1 MGNCL
6 CKDRLEEVEKIHR
19 GQNHAGTEN
28 TVLPESSVD
37 TVASGD
43 VTSTPF
49 KFSTSANIDK
59 LVLETLG
66 VIGSLVDK

>member
-6 CKDRLEEVEKIHR
+6 CKDTPEGH

-28 TVLPESSVD
+28 TISPESIVD

-43 VTSTPF
+43 ITNTTFMFPS
-49 KFSTSANIDK
+49 SAHIDK